1 MSDIIDLD
9 AVKDRRTFAEIEADQ
24 AHWESVNGQLVTI
37 MENSE
42 LSNNALISASLRAL
56 LDVLVDPDVSHRD
69 AKALIAQSLK
79 AFGLFDGPHE
89 AT

>member
-37 MENSE
+37 MENSG
-42 LSNNALISASLRAL
+42 LSKMALISASLRAL
-56 LDVLVDPDVSHRD
+56 FDMLDHPDISRHD
-69 AKALIAQSLK
+69 AKTLIAGRLK
-79 AFGLFDGPHE
+79 AFQE
-89 AT
+89 